1 LEKWDS
7 IHFGE
12 RDVVFFSLSREG
24 YLYYRSGHINNF
36 KTQSN
41 QKKVQ
46 CNEKQIG
53 KGVEKSLFQTIA

>member
-1 LEKWDS
+1 MIGEVGFYAFLEKEM
-7 IHFGE
+7 FFFLQG
-12 RDVVFFSLSREG
+12 RDI
-24 YLYYRSGHINNF
+24 YMIDTGHINNF

-53 KGVEKSLFQTIA
+53 KGVESLFQTMA